1 MNGAKGGKA
10 SVRSPEHFPIEKAR
24 AVHKARAAV
33 YRKQREDEG
42 EAGLLCVS
50 CFCLWIER
58 GNRQ

>member
-42 EAGLLCVS
+42 GSRPAVRQLL
-50 CFCLWIER
+50 LPLD
-58 GNRQ
+58 